1 MHVPS
6 PNAVRP
12 SASAPALPAP
22 RLKSAPP
29 RSAGAAAAAA
39 AARHAR
45 HGNWDWGSGSP
56 AGVKAAGPRALDLQ
70 TVAPATQLLVA
81 PTLPPGLDLH
91 ALRECKR
98 PSSPVGLGPSS
109 PELSQPMTLRH
120 KALAPKATDGRSGGA
135 RGGASISMSRIG
147 KTDVIE
153 GLRTPALA
161 RTALATAGGPASPS
175 PGPKLEPWK
184 LSPKPSA
191 SPMPSPSPM
200 KSDLNPS
207 ASLIVT
213 PSAS

>member
-1 MHVPS
+1 MNVPS
-6 PNAVRP
+6 PTAVRPTAVRP
-12 SASAPALPAP
+12 SASAPALPQP

-29 RSAGAAAAAA
+29 RSAGAAAAAV

-120 KALAPKATDGRSGGA
+120 KALVPQPDRRSGAA
-135 RGGASISMSRIG
+135 RGGASVPLSRHTHI
-147 KTDVIE
+147 DVIE

-161 RTALATAGGPASPS
+161 RTALATVGGPVSPS
-175 PGPKLEPWK
+175 SSPKLIVRV
-184 LSPKPSA
+184 
-191 SPMPSPSPM
+191 PSPSAKPSP
-200 KSDLNPS
+200 KLNVAPP
-207 ASLIVT
+207 AT
-213 PSAS
+213 